1 MQVNL
6 IVLNISRQ
14 WSGVRPGRCRAGR
27 RMAPLGDGRAGT
39 RPDGVMVTIWVLEP
53 LGQVVERAVRY
64 VGQDLPFGDRP
75 ADRAPLTW
83 QELAAVRKVHTACVR
98 RMPAGPAREFCSF
111 VTEISARWYAF
122 ELALRCGKPAPPERG
137 QLPDVGDEGAREREH
152 RIAEDREHQRPHAAE
167 PIGNRPPDHR
177 ERSRAPRDFDME
189 ADAASRALNLEGS
202 RRSSI
207 QAYWCRARAA
217 WRRWWPTPCAG

>member
-1 MQVNL
+1 V
-6 IVLNISRQ
+6 
-14 WSGVRPGRCRAGR
+14 SG
-27 RMAPLGDGRAGT
+27 
-39 RPDGVMVTIWVLEP
+39 PDGAALADAWRPWVTGGPVRGPDGAMVTIW
-53 LGQVVERAVRY
+53 VRY

-137 QLPDVGDEGAREREH
+137 QLPHSERPRSARSGRVLAEEILVVRSRSGHGSLWLPQHASHAGASYERAGDEHTGQLVLHAST
-152 RIAEDREHQRPHAAE
+152 AGKPVPSDRP
-167 PIGNRPPDHR
+167 
-177 ERSRAPRDFDME
+177 
-189 ADAASRALNLEGS
+189 
-202 RRSSI
+202 
-207 QAYWCRARAA
+207 
-217 WRRWWPTPCAG
+217 